1 MNKIEI
7 YGVPASSYVQTARL
21 VCNELGLAYELL
33 PLEFGQPSHR
43 ALHPILKMPALRA
56 TINGDEVQ
64 LFETLGISTYLCA
77 QNEERRLVPGKLLS
91 RCQMY
96 SWISA
101 AIDYYYPTLVKGPL
115 AQEIDMGA
123 CGYQLKLLDE
133 QLTKTPYI
141 AGPELSL
148 ADLFLF
154 PMVVFIE
161 RQAPCDGER
170 PFKALDAWL
179 AALKEREG
187 FMEMINDN
195 G

>member
-7 YGVPASSYVQTARL
+7 YGVAASSYVQTVRL
-21 VCNELGLAYELL
+21 VCGELGLAYELL
-33 PLEFGQPSHR
+33 PIEFKQPSHK
-43 ALHPILKMPALRA
+43 ALHPFLKMPAMRA
-56 TINGDEVQ
+56 TINGGDVQ
-64 LFETLGISTYLCA
+64 LFETLGIVTYLYG
-77 QNEERRLVPGKLLS
+77 QNEDQRLVPGKLLN

-101 AIDYYYPTLVKGPL
+101 AIDYYYPTLVRGPL
-115 AQEIDMGA
+115 AGAIDMEA

-133 QLTKTPYI
+133 QLLQTPYI

-154 PMVVFIE
+154 PMVCFIE

-187 FMEMINDN
+187 FAEVTNVD
-195 G
+195 